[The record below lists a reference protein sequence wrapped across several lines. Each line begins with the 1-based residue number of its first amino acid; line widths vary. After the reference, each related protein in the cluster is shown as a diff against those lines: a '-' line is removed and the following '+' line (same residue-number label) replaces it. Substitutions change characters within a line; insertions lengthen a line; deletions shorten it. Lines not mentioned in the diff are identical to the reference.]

1 MTLSAEHAIASR
13 GNSKE
18 QQMNAIKS
26 GSAAHGSRGD
36 DATTRSTRTRN
47 WLGRFFDDM
56 EEKLFE
62 REREEMEAFLGEATD
77 FADLEQRMRE
87 WDRSLAQKRLR
98 NLGF

>member
-1 MTLSAEHAIASR
+1 MS
-13 GNSKE
+13 
-18 QQMNAIKS
+18 AIKS
-26 GSAAHGSRGD
+26 DRAAHGSHGD
-36 DATTRSTRTRN
+36 HATTRSTSARG